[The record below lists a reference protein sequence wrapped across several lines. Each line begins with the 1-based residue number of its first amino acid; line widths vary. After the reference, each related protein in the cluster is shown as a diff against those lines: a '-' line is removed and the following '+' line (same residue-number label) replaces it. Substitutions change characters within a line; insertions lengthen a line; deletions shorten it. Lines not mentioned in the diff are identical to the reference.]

1 MMNSS
6 FLWFPIL
13 AAVATTTMEVPIAR
27 IIDDAKLI
35 DRVAGAA
42 KRDLPGDLLRRIVT
56 EDIELMRGRRNDGTY
71 QYAGYERFESGRT
84 TDSFSVQARDEKLE
98 IRGSF
103 VYRLIMQMPS
113 RRMLVTKNRRVYIDH
128 VEIDYI
134 PEKGNSPKLQKVNL
148 SAWIEPGDT
157 KTVDFDDVAKQATVR
172 VYARTDKKTG
182 YGNIVLS
189 LTQARVFD
197 HPDSP
202 YADAVA
208 SEKAILRALD
218 HGDIGSMRAM
228 ATRIIND
235 LQPAVAAAEGGGAQK
250 NVEVVAPRVDADL
263 YNELQAIEDL
273 LTGNE
278 TERRQGLDRLHQLV
292 RKLRA
297 ASTATR

>member
-1 MMNSS
+1 
-6 FLWFPIL
+6 
-13 AAVATTTMEVPIAR
+13 
-27 IIDDAKLI
+27 
-35 DRVAGAA
+35 
-42 KRDLPGDLLRRIVT
+42 
-56 EDIELMRGRRNDGTY
+56 
-71 QYAGYERFESGRT
+71 
-84 TDSFSVQARDEKLE
+84 
-98 IRGSF
+98 
-103 VYRLIMQMPS
+103 
-113 RRMLVTKNRRVYIDH
+113 VYIDH

-134 PEKGNSPKLQKVNL
+134 PEKGNSPKLQKVNIN
-148 SAWIEPGDT
+148 AWIEPGDS

-172 VYARTDKKTG
+172 VYARTDKETG

-189 LTQARVFD
+189 LIQARVFD

-228 ATRIIND
+228 ATRIVND
-235 LQPAVAAAEGGGAQK
+235 LQPAVAAESGGAQK
-250 NVEVVAPRVDADL
+250 NAEVVAPRVDADL

>member
-1 MMNSS
+1 
-6 FLWFPIL
+6 
-13 AAVATTTMEVPIAR
+13 
-27 IIDDAKLI
+27 
-35 DRVAGAA
+35 
-42 KRDLPGDLLRRIVT
+42 
-56 EDIELMRGRRNDGTY
+56 
-71 QYAGYERFESGRT
+71 
-84 TDSFSVQARDEKLE
+84 
-98 IRGSF
+98 
-103 VYRLIMQMPS
+103 MQMPS

-134 PEKGNSPKLQKVNL
+134 PEKGNSPKLQRVNIN
-148 SAWIEPGDT
+148 AWIEPGDT

-172 VYARTDKKTG
+172 VFARADKVSG

-189 LTQARVFD
+189 LIQARVFD

-235 LQPAVAAAEGGGAQK
+235 LQPAVVAEGGGAQK
-250 NVEVVAPRVDADL
+250 NVEAVAPRVDAEL

>member
-1 MMNSS
+1 
-6 FLWFPIL
+6 
-13 AAVATTTMEVPIAR
+13 
-27 IIDDAKLI
+27 
-35 DRVAGAA
+35 
-42 KRDLPGDLLRRIVT
+42 
-56 EDIELMRGRRNDGTY
+56 
-71 QYAGYERFESGRT
+71 
-84 TDSFSVQARDEKLE
+84 
-98 IRGSF
+98 
-103 VYRLIMQMPS
+103 
-113 RRMLVTKNRRVYIDH
+113 

-134 PEKGNSPKLQKVNL
+134 PEKGNSPKLQNVKIN
-148 SAWIEPGDT
+148 AWIEPGGT

-172 VYARTDKKTG
+172 VYARTDKESG

-189 LTQARVFD
+189 LIQARVFD

-218 HGDIGSMRAM
+218 NGDTGSMRAM
-228 ATRIIND
+228 ASRIIND
-235 LQPAVAAAEGGGAQK
+235 LQPAVAAEGGGTQK

-297 ASTATR
+297 ASTPTR

>member
-27 IIDDAKLI
+27 IIDDARLV

-42 KRDLPGDLLRRIVT
+42 KHDLPRDLLRRIVT
-56 EDIELMRGRRNDGTY
+56 EDIEFMRGRRNDGTY

-84 TDSFSVQARDEKLE
+84 SDSFSVQARDEKLE

-103 VYRLIMQMPS
+103 AYRLIMQMPS

-134 PEKGNSPKLQKVNL
+134 PEKGNSPKLQKVNIN
-148 SAWIEPGDT
+148 AWIEPGDT
-157 KTVDFDDVAKQATVR
+157 KTVDFDDVAKQSTVR
-172 VYARTDKKTG
+172 VYARTDKDSG

-189 LTQARVFD
+189 LIQARVFD

-235 LQPAVAAAEGGGAQK
+235 LQPAVATEGGGAQK

>member
-1 MMNSS
+1 
-6 FLWFPIL
+6 
-13 AAVATTTMEVPIAR
+13 
-27 IIDDAKLI
+27 
-35 DRVAGAA
+35 
-42 KRDLPGDLLRRIVT
+42 
-56 EDIELMRGRRNDGTY
+56 
-71 QYAGYERFESGRT
+71 
-84 TDSFSVQARDEKLE
+84 
-98 IRGSF
+98 
-103 VYRLIMQMPS
+103 MQMPS

-134 PEKGNSPKLQKVNL
+134 PEKGNSPKLQKVNIN
-148 SAWIEPGDT
+148 AWIEPGDS

-172 VYARTDKKTG
+172 VYARTDKDSG

-189 LTQARVFD
+189 LIQARVFD

-228 ATRIIND
+228 ATRIVND
-235 LQPAVAAAEGGGAQK
+235 LQPAVAAEGGAQR